1 MIKIKRRINIFID
14 ESGDFGFVDGSS
26 ELYGVSFTIH
36 ESDDS
41 ISNDLEY
48 LNNRLK
54 KAKYD
59 GMIHLADLVAKRGDY
74 THFNLEQR
82 KNIFWSIFYFSKR
95 VKVKIHTVIIDKRFK
110 NNRTQLNRELA
121 LEISKF
127 FNSISEYMNEFEKVV
142 VYYDNGQEALGAIID
157 TLLITKNNVEH
168 RIEFDHKE
176 KRLFQVSDMLT
187 FVDKIVYKHNHNMPL
202 TKAEKYFFSVK
213 DILGIIRQLKSKRL

>member
-1 MIKIKRRINIFID
+1 MIKIKRRLNIFID
-14 ESGDFGFVDGSS
+14 ESGDFGFVNGSS

-54 KAKYD
+54 KAEYN

-74 THFNLEQR
+74 SNFNLEQR

-95 VKVKIHTVIIDKRFK
+95 VKVKIHTIIIDKRFK
-110 NNRTQLNRELA
+110 NSKSQLNRELA
-121 LEISKF
+121 IEINKLF
-127 FNSISEYMNEFEKVV
+127 DSIDNYMKDFEKIVI
-142 VYYDNGQEALGAIID
+142 YYDNGQEALGAIID
-157 TLLITKNNVEH
+157 TLLISKNNVEH
-168 RIEFDHKE
+168 RIEFNHTE

-187 FVDKIVYKHNHNMPL
+187 FIDKIVYKHNHNMPL
-202 TKAEKYFFSVK
+202 TKSEKYFFSVK
-213 DILGIIRQLKSKRL
+213 DILGIMRQLKNKRL